1 MFYKRKVYYTLGSST
16 TVSGCFEV
24 KALTHRRLYL
34 KICAK
39 QYDLQQETKQH
50 VYVVRIEVLK

>member
-1 MFYKRKVYYTLGSST
+1 MYKRKVYYTVGQSVS
-16 TVSGCFEV
+16 VSGCFIV

-39 QYDLQQETKQH
+39 QYDLQKELKKH
-50 VYVVRIEVLK
+50 VDIVQVEVL

>member
-1 MFYKRKVYYTLGSST
+1 MYKRKVYYTVGMST
-16 TVSGCFEV
+16 TISGCFII

-39 QYDLQQETKQH
+39 QYDLQQEYKKH
-50 VYVVRIEVLK
+50 VDIVQVEVLK